1 MSKTLS
7 LIACAAAIALTAAS
21 PAYAAT
27 AANSQNGTTSSGA
40 ANEGAPG
47 TTKMAPDAAPSLL
60 PDPTSALASP
70 VGQLSCNVSGGAG
83 FVITSSHAL
92 DCEYTPTNGA
102 RSQHYVGTINSYGL
116 TLGDQ
121 GPGKLTWAVASV
133 GGPVGPGSLAGTFRG
148 GSASASVGAGIGT
161 NALFGGLDRGLTLQP
176 LSVQSETGVNVAAG
190 VTEMTLEY
198 TP

>member
-1 MSKTLS
+1 MSKTPS
-7 LIACAAAIALTAAS
+7 LIACAAAIALAAAA
-21 PAYAAT
+21 PAHAAT
-27 AANSQNGTTSSGA
+27 AANSQNGTTSSNA
-40 ANEGAPG
+40 ANEAPPG
-47 TTKMAPDAAPSLL
+47 TTKMAPDAAPSVLAA
-60 PDPTSALASP
+60 PTTALAGP

-92 DCEYTPTNGA
+92 NCEYAPADGA

-121 GPGKLTWAVASV
+121 GPGKLTWGVASV

-161 NALFGGLDRGLTLQP
+161 NALFGGLNGGLTLQP
-176 LSVQSETGVNVAAG
+176 LSLQTETGVNVAAG

-198 TP
+198 AP